1 MDGAIHSGASYSLRD
16 ECEKLGGCNT
26 GDSKITTGMYKL
38 IMVILKSLSVC
49 IMYIESIQVILKS
62 PSVCI

>member
-1 MDGAIHSGASYSLRD
+1 MDGAIHSAASYSLRD

-38 IMVILKSLSVC
+38 IIVNLKSLSVC
-49 IMYIESIQVILKS
+49 TWNQYW
-62 PSVCI
+62 